1 MSSMAL
7 KQSDPCVEKF
17 SIASE
22 WWSARIRVCFWI
34 LGVLLGGI
42 ITYTTRHFINGDA
55 IAYLDMA
62 QAFRAGL
69 WKDSVFLGY
78 SPGYSFLL
86 SIFERIFQTT
96 PDNEL
101 YVVKLFN
108 FILFIAAMLTCDL
121 FVSRLTGEIDTEVER
136 TTLPS
141 CVLKAMCYSAFL
153 VASLIWVRVQLVTPD
168 MIIFV
173 FILLSVVVILNIKRS
188 PDDVWN
194 FVLLGVST
202 GFGYICKTFLFPF
215 SVFFFAFAGMYSS
228 SIRKAIPRLIL
239 AASVMLVVSSPVIIS
254 QSSEVGRFSIGEVGV
269 YNYAFYVAGKGS
281 GINVPKII
289 HHDPEVYYYDH
300 GATTTYPQG
309 DPAYWALGIAPVFDF
324 RAQLSAIRSSLDQLA
339 SGALWPIL
347 VVLLW
352 LIAQLQVATFMPLKI
367 FPPTTFLML
376 IVMCFCGT
384 AIYCLVSMEMRYVSA
399 FLFLGFAALTTA
411 PRYEHSDFVRHPL
424 IIVEAAVVVAIF
436 LGMVGIFVVD
446 QSIRSLRSTDS
457 KASHHETFMEMVAT
471 KDFLKANGMDKG
483 DKVAVFRPINCK
495 LYWARM
501 AGARVMGEIMGV
513 NKFLNGTAQQR
524 RETLNAL
531 QDYGFK
537 AVFVKEPR
545 FSGIVNEGWMKVPG
559 TPGNYVYFLGKLHI
573 SIQRH
578 LPDQNLARMLIEHG

>member
-1 MSSMAL
+1 MAL
-7 KQSDPCVEKF
+7 KQSGPCVEKF

-62 QAFRAGL
+62 QAFGTGL

-86 SIFERIFQTT
+86 SIFECIFQTT

-108 FILFIAAMLTCDL
+108 FILFIAAMVTCDL
-121 FVSRLTGEIDTEVER
+121 FVSRLTSEIDTEVER

-173 FILLSVVVILNIKRS
+173 FILLSVVAILNIKRS

-239 AASVMLVVSSPVIIS
+239 AASVMLVVNSPVIIS

-281 GINVPKII
+281 GIHVPKII

-324 RAQLSAIRSSLDQLA
+324 RAQLSAIRSSLNQLA
-339 SGALWPIL
+339 SGSLWPIL

-352 LIAQLQVATFMPLKI
+352 LIAQLQVATFVPLRI

-376 IVMCFCGT
+376 IVLCFCGT

-399 FLFLGFAALTTA
+399 FLLGFAALTTA

-424 IIVEAAVVVAIF
+424 IIVEAAVVVAYI
-436 LGMVGIFVVD
+436 
-446 QSIRSLRSTDS
+446 SR
-457 KASHHETFMEMVAT
+457 
-471 KDFLKANGMDKG
+471 NGG
-483 DKVAVFRPINCK
+483 NFCCRPK
-495 LYWARM
+495 
-501 AGARVMGEIMGV
+501 
-513 NKFLNGTAQQR
+513 
-524 RETLNAL
+524 
-531 QDYGFK
+531 
-537 AVFVKEPR
+537 
-545 FSGIVNEGWMKVPG
+545 
-559 TPGNYVYFLGKLHI
+559 H
-573 SIQRH
+573 
-578 LPDQNLARMLIEHG
+578 